1 MATSAD
7 FKMTGVKELTKTL
20 DQFGK
25 KAKKT
30 AVKEAV
36 LAGSEVIKTAFEND
50 APADTGHLKR
60 NIGVRFRKYT
70 NNSVGIIGGK
80 SLKHLPVKDNTGIY
94 FFILNFRKNVQKSHY
109 LWANK
114 SFERVKGVA
123 QSAVISSLQ
132 RSTDKLAR
140 QVAS

>member
-1 MATSAD
+1 
-7 FKMTGVKELTKTL
+7 
-20 DQFGK
+20 

-60 NIGVRFRKYT
+60 NIGVRFRKYR
-70 NNSVGIIGGK
+70 NNSVGIVGGK
-80 SLKHLPVKDNTGIY
+80 SLKHLPVRDNTGIY
-94 FFILNFRKNVQKSHY
+94 FSILNFRKNVQKSHY

-114 SFERVKGVA
+114 SFDRVQSVA
-123 QSAVISSLQ
+123 RSAVISSLQ